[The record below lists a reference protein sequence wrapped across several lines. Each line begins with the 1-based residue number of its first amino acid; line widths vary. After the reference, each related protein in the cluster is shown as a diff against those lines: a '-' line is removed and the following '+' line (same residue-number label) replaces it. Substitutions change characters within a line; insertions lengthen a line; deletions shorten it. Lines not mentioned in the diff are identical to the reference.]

1 MSTGETNS
9 AVKGGHDVKLKFIA
23 KEIAVDKLHVNPE
36 NLRFR
41 KGMVIDGIKVVDTYN
56 SGTMKDVIREQGG
69 IPGRLVVEEFNAPDG
84 PLGEQLINEGVLKA
98 GDVYYVTLAGNRRL
112 TAVQEML
119 SDKTTSVEF
128 IDILSKLPCNVYK
141 NLDDQQ
147 RRELVNDQRS
157 QRYQRAELVSYIWR
171 LQAGGLS
178 FADICMFVWS
188 QMIGYTGQGQKMLP
202 KIEGCKTQEDR
213 KKVITVWLK
222 GTLDS
227 VILSCGKM
235 GPRVRRALLLSDM
248 LIDGIAPEIAK
259 DSEGNPIYEMPE
271 FKPSQGRCLE
281 LARAKKADEQTP
293 GGWSPETGGNE
304 FNATIAKFIREDKG
318 VDENGNPVSGPPQRA
333 SVEQLTNQKTLTQ
346 SRAAKAA
353 LEIASGKP
361 VLQFADFDAEARR
374 MELLTD
380 VAVKLKDGVKDP
392 KVKALL
398 KIFLTGDAAELENFL
413 TANS

>member
-1 MSTGETNS
+1 MTTENTTTP
-9 AVKGGHDVKLKFIA
+9 AKGGHDVKLKFQPKDIG
-23 KEIAVDKLHVNPE
+23 VDKLHINPE

-41 KGMVIDGIKVVDTYN
+41 KGMVVDGIKVVDTYN
-56 SGTMKDVIREQGG
+56 SGTMKDVIREQNG
-69 IPGRLVVEEFNAPDG
+69 IPGRLVVEEFAAPDG
-84 PLGEQLINEGVLKA
+84 PLGEQLVSEGKAKA
-98 GDVYYVTLAGNRRL
+98 GEVYYIVLAGNRRL

-119 SDKTTSVEF
+119 ADKTTSVE
-128 IDILSKLPCNVYK
+128 LVEQLQKLPCNVYK

-157 QRYQRAELVSYIWR
+157 QRYQRAELVTYIWR

-178 FADICMFVWS
+178 FADICMFVWQ

-202 KIEGCKTQEDR
+202 KIEACKTQDER
-213 KKVITVWLK
+213 KKVITTWLK

-227 VILSCGKM
+227 VILNCGKM

-248 LIDGIAPEIAK
+248 LIDGIAPIISQ
-259 DSEGNPIYEMPE
+259 DSDGNPVYETPE

-281 LARAKKADEQTP
+281 LARAKKADEQSP
-293 GGWSPETGGNE
+293 AGWDPDKGGNE

-318 VDENGNPVSGPPQRA
+318 VDEFGNPIQGPPQRA
-333 SVEQLTNQKTLTQ
+333 SVEQLNNQKGLTQ

-374 MELLTD
+374 LELLVEVGT
-380 VAVKLKDGVKDP
+380 KHKDHVKDK
-392 KVKALL
+392 KVKEFLT
-398 KIFLTGDAAELENFL
+398 IFLTGDAAALENFL
-413 TANS
+413 AANS